1 MVDKLYEMCPEEE
14 VTSSNLKILL
24 EKFKGIYAVE
34 TNVEKKLDKLIS
46 YINIGKLITPRID
59 WDMKGKN
66 MHTLRFSSKL
76 LENTAVILNIISKT
90 EDNIISSEELYL
102 INENWDGTG
111 KKYGAAGEEIP
122 LAIRIFK
129 LIYDIYFLKRHREI
143 VGALTNDEIRSES
156 GKRYD
161 PELCKCRLEEIL

>member
-1 MVDKLYEMCPEEE
+1 MMYENKSASREKNRKIFLDNMVDKLYEMCPEEE

-111 KKYGAAGEEIP
+111 KW
-122 LAIRIFK
+122 
-129 LIYDIYFLKRHREI
+129 
-143 VGALTNDEIRSES
+143 
-156 GKRYD
+156 
-161 PELCKCRLEEIL
+161 CCR